1 MMNSKRVQVSLVL
14 LALALISTGVSPAL
28 GQTNESESSMYWFM
42 QGLSLYNQEK
52 FSESLDAYE
61 KALQLDPK
69 DSEAWNNKGIDLGL
83 LGRYEDALDAF
94 KNAIS
99 LNESYA
105 QAWYNMGVIY
115 DFKGDYYTA
124 VQAYK
129 RATQIDPEYQKAFV
143 NRNIDTDIVMGRS
156 LSCACQDQL
165 ALV

>member
-1 MMNSKRVQVSLVL
+1 MMLI
-14 LALALISTGVSPAL
+14 LALIFTSASSAF
-28 GQTNESESSMYWFM
+28 GQINESGSSTYWFM

-52 FSESLDAYE
+52 FSDSLDAYE

-83 LGRYEDALDAF
+83 LGKYDEALSAF
-94 KNAIS
+94 ENAVS

-105 QAWYNMGVIY
+105 EAWYNMGVIY
-115 DFKGDYYTA
+115 DFKGEYYTA

-129 RATQIDPEYQKAFV
+129 KATQINPKYQKAFV
-143 NRNIDTDIVMGRS
+143 KRNIDTDIVMGQS

-165 ALV
+165 TVV